1 MRGYLRLVQEST
13 RRRLNELRKRSR
25 AQLTRCMLR
34 PRRPLKSSSPG
45 VRYCMIPDFRE
56 ADSSC
61 TCSKTKDNRSRPGYK
76 GSSAAVSGKTRHFVR
91 IPTLF
96 TVVSS
101 LTVATDESQV
111 ICHVTTPRNTP
122 FPWYPR
128 TLTGR
133 CASTSESLSSLN
145 GRLLYTTHAR
155 IGLEFIGYVFPLPR
169 CHRK

>member
-1 MRGYLRLVQEST
+1 MRKLYGDTLRTDAGFVKVIKKVAQKNARLLET
-13 RRRLNELRKRSR
+13 RAGKHAPEIKRV
-25 AQLTRCMLR
+25 AKEVKGTIDKVYVETAEAVEEFLARCTL
-34 PRRPLKSSSPG
+34 LHDH
-45 VRYCMIPDFRE
+45 DFRE

-122 FPWYPR
+122 FP
-128 TLTGR
+128 
-133 CASTSESLSSLN
+133 
-145 GRLLYTTHAR
+145 
-155 IGLEFIGYVFPLPR
+155 
-169 CHRK
+169 